1 MVKLR
6 PKYPTLARF
15 AIDIL
20 IVLATSCECERMFSE
35 LGDLLA
41 PRRRNIGSQLL
52 AALQCIR
59 SWMRDGKRLPARATA
74 LSDDDLKRL
83 YDLASWD
90 KPEETGLE
98 STFGSRSSKSG
109 DEHKIET
116 YPSEKNKYLR
126 IDLETEFEKWQRK
139 RSVEEESDISRPVK
153 MVKVGK
159 SSKSTQIPDQ
169 IPIALQASAVPR
181 SLRSEGLAWIR
192 GLELAEADT
201 MPP

>member
-90 KPEETGLE
+90 KPEETG
-98 STFGSRSSKSG
+98 
-109 DEHKIET
+109 
-116 YPSEKNKYLR
+116 
-126 IDLETEFEKWQRK
+126 
-139 RSVEEESDISRPVK
+139 
-153 MVKVGK
+153 
-159 SSKSTQIPDQ
+159 
-169 IPIALQASAVPR
+169 
-181 SLRSEGLAWIR
+181 
-192 GLELAEADT
+192 
-201 MPP
+201 